1 MDGLRGARR
10 HPDGIRNDIGFLRMG
25 RRWLHAHLD
34 RDAGDG
40 SARMLLMFFLISYV
54 GAGQRAALKEL

>member
-1 MDGLRGARR
+1 
-10 HPDGIRNDIGFLRMG
+10 MG
-25 RRWLHAHLD
+25 RRWLHSHLD